1 MNTMITSVLAAAL
14 ALSSATASAIEHQN
28 FPLTIAQ
35 STKVDSALP
44 KEQHL
49 LMVYLVALYE
59 VDTATHS
66 NLNLQIQPDETLDE
80 FTKRLSELGPVAVKS
95 QDFISTLENKPG
107 YGASWHEFGIPVRTG
122 ANGEGLSS
130 IRARTG
136 HGLVVTPMMANDTP
150 KSSIPASGI
159 TTKIDFQL
167 NLPTGDLQ
175 PPSEKNLTFTEV
187 FKEGQAYTRSWEQ
200 QGKHYVLVVRMT
212 AADPISYPS
221 I

>member
-1 MNTMITSVLAAAL
+1 MKTMIVSALAAAL
-14 ALSSATASAIEHQN
+14 ALSSATASAVEHQN
-28 FPLTIAQ
+28 PTLIVAQ
-35 STKVDSALP
+35 SSKAEDVLP

-59 VDTATHS
+59 VDTASHA
-66 NLNLQIQPDETLDE
+66 NLDIQPGETLDG
-80 FTKRLSELGPVAVKS
+80 FTNRLSTLGPVNVKS
-95 QDFISTLENKPG
+95 QDFVSTLENKPG
-107 YGASWHEFGIPVRTG
+107 YGANWHEFGIPVRTG
-122 ANGEGLSS
+122 TNGEGLSS
-130 IRARTG
+130 VRARTG
-136 HGLVVTPMMANDTP
+136 HGLVVTPMMAEDTP
-150 KSSIPASGI
+150 KSAIPATGI

-175 PPSEKNLTFTEV
+175 PPSEKSLTFTEV

-212 AADPISYPS
+212 AADPISYPK